1 MENGNNGKKKKK
13 KLKWFINIYPPQGI
27 GLKMPFYYFIIC

>member
-1 MENGNNGKKKKK
+1 MENGNNGKKKN
-13 KLKWFINIYPPQGI
+13 LKWFINRYPQGI